1 MNTRSNAGLYIHIPF
16 CRSLCLYCDFYS
28 KIARDGEIG
37 RFLAA
42 IETEARLRELASP
55 DQFIFDTVF
64 VGGGTP
70 SILKPVQ
77 IAALFA
83 SLRDK
88 LRIADDAEVTIEC
101 NPSTLSEDLLDAYH
115 AIGINRISFGVQSF
129 NDGHLAR
136 LGRPHSAREA
146 VTAFEMFRDFN
157 FDNISIDLIYGLPEQ
172 TPDEWDEDLKMIVA
186 LRPEH
191 VSAYNLIIEKETPF
205 GVLHGKGELKL
216 PSDDAQHRMYETLN
230 ERLGKA
236 GYYRYEISNFTRPGY
251 ECRHNLK
258 YWHLEPYI
266 GLGPAAVS
274 FDGARRWKNKPDLDG
289 YLASLE
295 SGQPP
300 PRESE
305 VIAAETLRREFIM
318 LSLRLTQ
325 GLSLDSLI
333 NRFSYDLLSD
343 RKPEIETLLSG
354 GYIRLENNGVTL
366 EPKSLFISDE
376 IIVKLI

>member
-1 MNTRSNAGLYIHIPF
+1 M
-16 CRSLCLYCDFYS
+16 
-28 KIARDGEIG
+28 
-37 RFLAA
+37 
-42 IETEARLRELASP
+42 
-55 DQFIFDTVF
+55 
-64 VGGGTP
+64 
-70 SILKPVQ
+70 
-77 IAALFA
+77 
-83 SLRDK
+83 
-88 LRIADDAEVTIEC
+88 RIADDAEVTIEC
-101 NPSTLSEDLLDAYH
+101 NPSTLSEDLLGVYRD
-115 AIGINRISFGVQSF
+115 IGINRISLGVQSF

-191 VSAYNLIIEKETPF
+191 VSAYNLIIERETPF
-205 GVLHGKGELKL
+205 GVLHGRGELNL
-216 PSDDAQHRMYETLN
+216 PSEDEQYRMYETLN

-236 GYYRYEISNFTRPGY
+236 GYYRYEISNITRPGY

-343 RKPEIETLLSG
+343 RNPEIETLLSG
-354 GYIRLENNGVTL
+354 GYIALANNML
-366 EPKSLFISDE
+366 SLAPKSLFISDE
-376 IIVKLI
+376 IIVRLI